1 MNKNEF
7 LSQLRK
13 KLGVLSQD
21 EIDELITE
29 YSEHIDNKLHE
40 GKTEEQAVSDFGDLG
55 ELSRN
60 ILQAYKLNE
69 NFTNK
74 PKINSFLSMG
84 EHTGKKLISSF
95 EQFYAKISLSEVF
108 KFLILVILSFG
119 LVAILKF
126 PFMVF
131 KSISL
136 WFMEI
141 IFGYR
146 FVDYIDGIWNFVV
159 NAAYY
164 LSSILLIISVV
175 HFGQQR
181 YLQITHQSQTFKKK
195 SSETDDEKT
204 VNQTGS
210 NLKTDKVETVIE
222 DVVNNESTHSK
233 PNKQRNGF
241 SNFIH
246 QTVNLFYLCI
256 LWSLRLLIL
265 AVLFPM
271 LIALIFGLFIWGMLV
286 FLVFT
291 RVQIIGLMFTTGM
304 GLIFAACIIIVIF
317 AYTFN
322 IKLKTWRYSRIF
334 SVIVVTLIL
343 GGFGSIWSLNEVSQ
357 FEWVNEDVSVYTE
370 YEYNLS
376 DFESI
381 NMTNTWIYIEI
392 DNTLDDQVIISV
404 SPQLNNKD
412 DILSKVDQTLFIT
425 MNPYSEVEEINEF
438 RSRIVEQFDALK
450 EGKLVFQSNV
460 NTNQVIIRVNEKNLQ
475 LLENRLEYN

>member
-13 KLGVLSQD
+13 KLDVLSQD

-60 ILQAYKLNE
+60 ILQAYKLND

-74 PKINSFLSMG
+74 PKFSSFLNMS
-84 EHTGKKLISSF
+84 EITGKKLISSF

-108 KFLILVILSFG
+108 KFLILIILSFG

-126 PFMVF
+126 PFMLF

-141 IFGYR
+141 IFGYK
-146 FVDYIDGIWNFVV
+146 FVDYVDGIWSFVV
-159 NAAYY
+159 NGAYY

-181 YLQITHQSQTFKKK
+181 YLQITHQSQSFKKK
-195 SSETDDEKT
+195 SVKSE
-204 VNQTGS
+204 
-210 NLKTDKVETVIE
+210 E
-222 DVVNNESTHSK
+222 DVIIQPVNDFESEKIEEITEDIGSDESSTIK
-233 PNKQRNGF
+233 PVKQRNGF
-241 SNFIH
+241 GNFIH

-271 LIALIFGLFIWGMLV
+271 VIALIFGLFIWGMLV
-286 FLVFT
+286 FLVIT
-291 RVQIIGLMFTTGM
+291 QVPIIGLTFTTGM
-304 GLIFAACIIIVIF
+304 GLIFAGCIIIVIF

-334 SVIVVTLIL
+334 AVITITLIL

-357 FEWVNEDVSVYTE
+357 FEWVNEDVSDYKE
-370 YEYNLS
+370 YEYSIN
-376 DFESI
+376 DFENI
-381 NMTNTWIYIEI
+381 NMTNTWVSIEI
-392 DNTLDDQVIISV
+392 DNALDDQVIISI
-404 SPQLNNKD
+404 SPEIKND
-412 DILSKVDQTLFIT
+412 VISKEGQTLYIKT
-425 MNPYSEVEEINEF
+425 NSHSDVEEINTF
-438 RSRIVEQFDALK
+438 RRSIVEQFNALK
-450 EGKLVFQSNV
+450 QGKLVFQQNIDS
-460 NTNQVIIRVNEKNLQ
+460 NQVIIRVSEKNLQ

>member
-13 KLGVLSQD
+13 KLDVLSHD
-21 EIDELITE
+21 EIDELIAE

-55 ELSRN
+55 ELARN

-69 NFTNK
+69 TFTSE
-74 PKINSFLSMG
+74 PKIKSFLNMS
-84 EHTGKKLISSF
+84 ENTGKKLISSF

-141 IFGYR
+141 IFGYK
-146 FVDYIDGIWNFVV
+146 FVDYIDGIWSFIV
-159 NAAYY
+159 NGAYY

-181 YLQITHQSQTFKKK
+181 YLQITHQSQSLKKK
-195 SSETDDEKT
+195 SVKTSDEEITVQPVNIEESESVEIIDEE
-204 VNQTGS
+204 VIIN
-210 NLKTDKVETVIE
+210 NLPNV
-222 DVVNNESTHSK
+222 K
-233 PNKQRNGF
+233 PSKQRNGF

-271 LIALIFGLFIWGMLV
+271 VIALIFGLIIWGMLI
-286 FLVFT
+286 FLVIT
-291 RVQIIGLMFTTGM
+291 QVPIIGLTFTTGM
-304 GLIFAACIIIVIF
+304 GLIFAGCIVIVIF

-334 SVIVVTLIL
+334 TVIISTLVL

-357 FEWVNEDVSVYTE
+357 FEWVNEDISDYKE
-370 YEYNLS
+370 YEYNLN
-376 DFESI
+376 DFDKI
-381 NMTNTWIYIEI
+381 DMTNTWVSIEI
-392 DNTLDDQVIISV
+392 DNALDDQVVISV
-404 SPQLNNKD
+404 SPEIKNDVVSN
-412 DILSKVDQTLFIT
+412 VDKTLFIT
-425 MNPYSEVEEINEF
+425 LDSYSEVEEINKF
-438 RSRIVEQFDALK
+438 RRSIVEQFDALK
-450 EGKLVFQSNV
+450 EGKLVFQHNIDR
-460 NTNQVIIRVNEKNLQ
+460 NQVIIWVSEKNLQ
-475 LLENRLEYN
+475 LIENRLEHY

>member
-13 KLGVLSQD
+13 KLDVLSQD

-29 YSEHIDNKLHE
+29 YSEHIDNKLSE

-60 ILQAYKLNE
+60 ILQAYKLND
-69 NFTNK
+69 NFTSK
-74 PKINSFLSMG
+74 PKFSSFLNMS
-84 EHTGKKLISSF
+84 ENTGKKLISSF

-126 PFMVF
+126 PFMLF

-141 IFGYR
+141 IFGYK
-146 FVDYIDGIWNFVV
+146 FVDAVDGIWSFIV
-159 NAAYY
+159 NGAYY

-181 YLQITHQSQTFKKK
+181 YLQITHQSQSLKKK
-195 SSETDDEKT
+195 DVKTSDEEEITQPINIIESEKEKLNVDE
-204 VNQTGS
+204 VIS
-210 NLKTDKVETVIE
+210 NELPSVKA
-222 DVVNNESTHSK
+222 NR
-233 PNKQRNGF
+233 QRNGF

-271 LIALIFGLFIWGMLV
+271 IIALIFGLFIWGMLV
-286 FLVFT
+286 FLVIT
-291 RVQIIGLMFTTGM
+291 QVPIIGLTFTTGM
-304 GLIFAACIIIVIF
+304 GLIFAGCIIIVVS

-334 SVIVVTLIL
+334 TVLTITLIL
-343 GGFGSIWSLNEVSQ
+343 GGFGSIWSLNELSQ
-357 FEWVNEDVSVYTE
+357 FEWVNEDVSSYKE

-376 DFESI
+376 DFEKI
-381 NMTNTWIYIEI
+381 DMTNTWVSLEV

-404 SPQLNNKD
+404 SPEIKND
-412 DILSKVDQTLFIT
+412 VVSKVDQTLFIKL
-425 MNPYSEVEEINEF
+425 NSYSEVEEINTF
-438 RSRIVEQFDALK
+438 RRNIVEQFDALK
-450 EGKLVFQSNV
+450 EGKLVFQHNIDK
-460 NTNQVIIRVNEKNLQ
+460 NQVIIRVNEKNLK
-475 LLENRLEYN
+475 LIENRLEYY

>member
-13 KLGVLSQD
+13 KLDVLSHE
-21 EIDELITE
+21 EIDELIAE
-29 YSEHIDNKLHE
+29 YSEHIDNKLSE

-60 ILQAYKLNE
+60 ILQAYKLND

-74 PKINSFLSMG
+74 PKFSSFLNMS
-84 EHTGKKLISSF
+84 EITGKKLISSF

-141 IFGYR
+141 IFGYK
-146 FVDYIDGIWNFVV
+146 FVDAIDGIWGFIV
-159 NAAYY
+159 NGAYY

-181 YLQITHQSQTFKKK
+181 YLQITHQSQSLKKK
-195 SSETDDEKT
+195 SVKTSDEEEIT
-204 VNQTGS
+204 QP
-210 NLKTDKVETVIE
+210 
-222 DVVNNESTHSK
+222 VNNEESENTKINVEEVTSNKSTNEK
-233 PNKQRNGF
+233 PTKQRNGF

-271 LIALIFGLFIWGMLV
+271 VIALIFGLIIWGMLI
-286 FLVFT
+286 FLVIT
-291 RVQIIGLMFTTGM
+291 QVPIIGLTFTTGM
-304 GLIFAACIIIVIF
+304 GLIFAGCIVIVIF

-334 SVIVVTLIL
+334 TVIIITLVL

-357 FEWVNEDVSVYTE
+357 FEWVNEDVSDYKE

-376 DFESI
+376 DFEKI
-381 NMTNTWIYIEI
+381 DMTNTWVSLEV
-392 DNTLDDQVIISV
+392 DNTLEDQVIISV
-404 SPQLNNKD
+404 SPEIKND
-412 DILSKVDQTLFIT
+412 VVSKVDQTLFIT
-425 MNPYSEVEEINEF
+425 LDSYSEVEEINTF
-438 RSRIVEQFDALK
+438 RRSIVEQFDALK
-450 EGKLVFQSNV
+450 EGKLVFQSRFDK
-460 NTNQVIIRVNEKNLQ
+460 NQVIIWVNEKNLQ
-475 LLENRLEYN
+475 LIENRLEHY

>member
-13 KLGVLSQD
+13 KLDVLSQD

-74 PKINSFLSMG
+74 PKLSSFLNMS
-84 EHTGKKLISSF
+84 ETTGKKLLSSF

-126 PFMVF
+126 PFMLF

-141 IFGYR
+141 IFGYK
-146 FVDYIDGIWNFVV
+146 FVDYVDGIWSFVV
-159 NAAYY
+159 NGAYY

-181 YLQITHQSQTFKKK
+181 YLQITHQSQSFKKK
-195 SSETDDEKT
+195 SVKT
-204 VNQTGS
+204 N
-210 NLKTDKVETVIE
+210 DE
-222 DVVNNESTHSK
+222 DVVIQDVNDELTEETEVKVEEVIRKDSPNVK
-233 PNKQRNGF
+233 PIKQRNGF

-271 LIALIFGLFIWGMLV
+271 VIALIFGLFIWGMLV
-286 FLVFT
+286 FLVIT
-291 RVQIIGLMFTTGM
+291 QVPIIGLTFTTGM
-304 GLIFAACIIIVIF
+304 GLIFAGCIIIVIF

-334 SVIVVTLIL
+334 TVITITLIL
-343 GGFGSIWSLNEVSQ
+343 GGFGSIWSLNEISQ
-357 FEWVNEDVSVYTE
+357 FEWVNEDVSEYKE

-376 DFESI
+376 DFEKI
-381 NMTNTWIYIEI
+381 DMTNTWVSIEI
-392 DNTLDDQVIISV
+392 DNALEDQVIISI
-404 SPQLNNKD
+404 SPEIKND
-412 DILSKVDQTLFIT
+412 VVSKVDQTLFIT
-425 MNPYSEVEEINEF
+425 LDSYSEVEEINTF
-438 RSRIVEQFDALK
+438 RRSIVEQFDALK
-450 EGKLVFQSNV
+450 EGKLVFQHNIDS
-460 NTNQVIIRVNEKNLQ
+460 NQVIIRVNEKNLQ
-475 LLENRLEYN
+475 LVENRLEHY

>member
-13 KLGVLSQD
+13 KLDVLSHD
-21 EIDELITE
+21 EIDELIAE

-55 ELSRN
+55 ELARN

-69 NFTNK
+69 TFTSE
-74 PKINSFLSMG
+74 PKIKSFLNMS
-84 EHTGKKLISSF
+84 ENTGKKLISSF

-141 IFGYR
+141 IFGYK
-146 FVDYIDGIWNFVV
+146 FVDYIDGIWSFIV
-159 NAAYY
+159 NGAYY

-181 YLQITHQSQTFKKK
+181 YLQITHQSQSLKKK
-195 SSETDDEKT
+195 SVKTSDEEITVQPVNIKESESVEIIDEE
-204 VNQTGS
+204 VIIN
-210 NLKTDKVETVIE
+210 NLPNV
-222 DVVNNESTHSK
+222 K
-233 PNKQRNGF
+233 PSKQRNGF

-271 LIALIFGLFIWGMLV
+271 VIALIFGLIIWGMLI
-286 FLVFT
+286 FLVIT
-291 RVQIIGLMFTTGM
+291 QVPIIGLTFTTGM
-304 GLIFAACIIIVIF
+304 GLIFAGCIVIVIF

-334 SVIVVTLIL
+334 TVIIITLVL

-357 FEWVNEDVSVYTE
+357 FEWVNEDISDYKE
-370 YEYNLS
+370 YEYKLS
-376 DFESI
+376 DFEKI
-381 NMTNTWIYIEI
+381 DMTNTWVSIEI
-392 DNTLDDQVIISV
+392 DNALDDQVVISV
-404 SPQLNNKD
+404 SPEIKNDVVSN
-412 DILSKVDQTLFIT
+412 VDKTLFIT
-425 MNPYSEVEEINEF
+425 LDSYSEVEEINKF
-438 RSRIVEQFDALK
+438 RRSIVEQFDALK
-450 EGKLVFQSNV
+450 EGKLVFQHNIDR
-460 NTNQVIIRVNEKNLQ
+460 NQVIIWVSEKNLQ
-475 LLENRLEYN
+475 LIENRLEQY